1 MLTAYEADEVIA
13 LLEGREAPEVVGAL
27 FAAVRES
34 WLVRGLLNYH
44 ARTGSTRALDLLAR
58 APEPHA
64 RFLLDALIDHLRA
77 DRSARHQ
84 ALAAIA
90 PLVARRPA
98 WLHRLP
104 AHPVARELMRAAR
117 QERSPLASLHAL
129 LSLAALLPAEPA
141 LAAAH
146 LPELADAL
154 LRPPALES
162 PPPPPPVRDHL
173 LLARLALFHALYAT
187 HPCTLLDTLRAEC
200 AAAPA
205 RDSFERAL
213 APLLRSVRL
222 HPHLVTG
229 SRQREAD
236 PARWARVE
244 LHDVLVEA
252 RRLSLLARDPPED
265 RAPATFAPAPL
276 RSPAPASPAPG
287 SGAHAARAASALRP
301 GAEPWFPLADR
312 CGAESAPNTPLPA
325 EPESAEPP
333 EAAVEATP
341 ENTPAKDARTQFR
354 FPNDSAVVRAIGRR
368 PSPPRKET
376 SPTAGGEAYAG
387 RLARVALERRAAE
400 SPVPFG
406 GGPPPAGA
414 VPRPEPSRG
423 VAAACDAEPLNV
435 EDREVLELT
444 ERAAGEAT
452 WDSGDG
458 GTPAWRDPR
467 AKAPRSEGP
476 RRAKPA
482 RRASSCSPA
491 LRSRTSEAAAQ
502 TVDTW
507 PAPYE
512 FLIADFFRSLP
523 DAEQTQVERERGRV
537 GVALRAPRRLSGRSV
552 LGQEVGRRRRTR
564 RAARVGSRAAHV
576 RKVAPRGTRRTQPT
590 PPGPLPPNAHAG
602 AAERRVAR
610 APSRFATREGR
621 ARLASAARP
630 AARHARAPRPP
641 PGGRAG
647 RRDRRQAARRGRARG
662 GGGSEG
668 DRRRRAAAH
677 ARRGVRDRAPRRG
690 ARAGRPRRRTARG
703 AGEASAPRA
712 GRGRGGRRAPR
723 PLGGRARR
731 RREERGGSGAAERRA
746 PSGAGGVGARRGR
759 GRIGGRPRR
768 GGGDARARTRGGA
781 GGARGGRRGAEAR
794 VAGRGGGARGSR
806 PRPAGQVRGAGAGG
820 ARRGGAL
827 AGAEG
832 ARAAAARGRRVI
844 ASMETQQWARRC
856 VLALRFLHVY
866 RQIYVIAC

>member
-1 MLTAYEADEVIA
+1 MLTAHEADEVIA
-13 LLEGREAPEVVGAL
+13 LLEGRDAPEVVGAL
-27 FAAVRES
+27 FAAIREP

-44 ARTGSTRALDLLAR
+44 ARTGSTRVLDHLAR

-64 RFLLDALIDHLRA
+64 RLLLDALVDHLRA

-98 WLHRLP
+98 WLHRLST
-104 AHPVARELMRAAR
+104 HPVARELMRAAR
-117 QERSPLASLHAL
+117 LERSPLASLHAL

-141 LAAAH
+141 LAASH

-162 PPPPPPVRDHL
+162 PPPPQPVRDHL

-265 RAPATFAPAPL
+265 RAPATVAPAPL
-276 RSPAPASPAPG
+276 RPPASASPAPG

-325 EPESAEPP
+325 EPESAEAP

-368 PSPPRKET
+368 SRPPSPPRKET
-376 SPTAGGEAYAG
+376 SPPVGGEAYAG

-414 VPRPEPSRG
+414 VPRPEPSRA
-423 VAAACDAEPLNV
+423 VAAACEAEPLNV

-444 ERAAGEAT
+444 ERAGGEAA

-467 AKAPRSEGP
+467 AKAPRREGA
-476 RRAKPA
+476 RRAPPA

-523 DAEQTQVERERGRV
+523 DAEQTQTDERGGEPCERLDAYLADLYS
-537 GVALRAPRRLSGRSV
+537 GKRSATAGELAEQLALVHAQLMYERWRREAHAERNRRLLGRC
-552 LGQEVGRRRRTR
+552 RRTR
-564 RAARVGSRAAHV
+564 MLELQNAALRERLRASQRERDELASRPPRDPPPATLAPPDRRLEDALADETVARLRAEAALEEAEAQ
-576 RKVAPRGTRRTQPT
+576 RALDAAELRRTRGEAFET
-590 PPGPLPPNAHAG
+590 A
-602 AAERRVAR
+602 RRVEALAR
-610 APSRFATREGR
+610 AT
-621 ARLASAARP
+621 L
-630 AARHARAPRPP
+630 
-641 PGGRAG
+641 
-647 RRDRRQAARRGRARG
+647 
-662 GGGSEG
+662 
-668 DRRRRAAAH
+668 
-677 ARRGVRDRAPRRG
+677 
-690 ARAGRPRRRTARG
+690 
-703 AGEASAPRA
+703 
-712 GRGRGGRRAPR
+712 
-723 PLGGRARR
+723 
-731 RREERGGSGAAERRA
+731 AAERRA
-746 PSGAGGVGARRGR
+746 ERARRLRRELVAVGEDDARRGR
-759 GRIGGRPRR
+759 PGAGS
-768 GGGDARARTRGGA
+768 GDDAKHAAEAERLSGELRAARAA
-781 GGARGGRRGAEAR
+781 LARAEAE
-794 VAGRGGGARGSR
+794 
-806 PRPAGQVRGAGAGG
+806 
-820 ARRGGAL
+820 
-827 AGAEG
+827 AES
-832 ARAAAARGRRVI
+832 AAARGEAAATRAHELEAALAAREAGVVELKRVSR
-844 ASMETQQWARRC
+844 AAAEEHAARVR
-856 VLALRFLHVY
+856 ALQDKYAALVRVARAAEAHGLERKAREQLRPAAV
-866 RQIYVIAC
+866 ADGAL

>member
-13 LLEGREAPEVVGAL
+13 LLEGRDAPEVVGAL
-27 FAAVRES
+27 FAAVREP

-64 RFLLDALIDHLRA
+64 RLLLDALVDHLRA

-117 QERSPLASLHAL
+117 LERSPLASLHAL
-129 LSLAALLPAEPA
+129 LSLAALVPAEPA
-141 LAAAH
+141 LAATH

-162 PPPPPPVRDHL
+162 PSPPPPVRDHL

-205 RDSFERAL
+205 RDCFERAL

-276 RSPAPASPAPG
+276 RPPAPSSPAPG

-341 ENTPAKDARTQFR
+341 ENTPAKDARAQFR

-368 PSPPRKET
+368 SRPPSPPRKET

-444 ERAAGEAT
+444 ERARGEGA

-467 AKAPRSEGP
+467 ASAPRREAA
-476 RRAKPA
+476 RRATPA
-482 RRASSCSPA
+482 RRASSCAPA

-512 FLIADFFRSLP
+512 FLIADFFRSPP
-523 DAEQTQVERERGRV
+523 DAEQSQVDGRERGRV
-537 GVALRAPRRLSGRSV
+537 GVALRPPRRLSGRSV
-552 LGQEVGRRRRTR
+552 LGQEVGERRRTR
-564 RAARVGSRAAHV
+564 RAARAGSRAAHV
-576 RKVAPRGTRRTQPT
+576 REVAPRGARRAQPS
-590 PPGPLPPNAHAG
+590 PPGPLPPHAHAG
-602 AAERRVAR
+602 AAECRVAR
-610 APSRFATREGR
+610 APSRLAAGAGR
-621 ARLASAARP
+621 ARLAAAPRP
-630 AARHARAPRPP
+630 AARDPRGSRPP

-647 RRDRRQAARRGRARG
+647 RRDRRSAARRGRAG
-662 GGGSEG
+662 GGRGAEG
-668 DRRRRAAAH
+668 ARRRRAAAH
-677 ARRGVRDRAPRRG
+677 AR
-690 ARAGRPRRRTARG
+690 
-703 AGEASAPRA
+703 
-712 GRGRGGRRAPR
+712 
-723 PLGGRARR
+723 
-731 RREERGGSGAAERRA
+731 
-746 PSGAGGVGARRGR
+746 
-759 GRIGGRPRR
+759 
-768 GGGDARARTRGGA
+768 
-781 GGARGGRRGAEAR
+781 
-794 VAGRGGGARGSR
+794 
-806 PRPAGQVRGAGAGG
+806 
-820 ARRGGAL
+820 
-827 AGAEG
+827 
-832 ARAAAARGRRVI
+832 
-844 ASMETQQWARRC
+844 
-856 VLALRFLHVY
+856 
-866 RQIYVIAC
+866 